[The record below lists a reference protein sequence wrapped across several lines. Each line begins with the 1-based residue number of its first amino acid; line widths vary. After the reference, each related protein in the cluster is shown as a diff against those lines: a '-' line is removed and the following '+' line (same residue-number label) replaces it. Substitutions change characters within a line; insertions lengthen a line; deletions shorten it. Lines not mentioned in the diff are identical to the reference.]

1 MIVTV
6 TCNPAIDVTYF
17 VDSLTPGAV
26 HRVGRVEERPGG
38 KGVNVARVLHQLG
51 ESVVATGLADHDF
64 GPRVEQTGLAAAFV
78 PALPFVRRTVV
89 VHADDTTTG
98 LWEPGAEPDDPRGAA
113 TRLEERV
120 EALLVGAKALVV
132 SGSLPAGVEPGLPA
146 ALAKV
151 ARARSLPVVL
161 DLDDAPLRVAAEGAG
176 AVMVPNLEE
185 LGRLVGGDCGAELD
199 VVAAARA
206 VSRRSGA
213 AVVVTLGVD
222 GMVMVGDEGSWHA
235 APPEEVKGNPT
246 GAGDS
251 AVAAIVRGLVHE
263 EPWPE
268 ILAEAVAVSAAAVV
282 SPVAGEV
289 DVARYETWRAAVPV
303 TAVESFV
310 PGGGA

>member
-6 TCNPAIDVTYF
+6 TCNPAVDVTYF
-17 VDSLTPGAV
+17 VDRLTPGAV

-51 ESVVATGLADHDF
+51 ESVVATGLADHEF
-64 GPRVEQTGLAAAFV
+64 AGRVEETGLAAAFV

-98 LWEPGAEPDDPRGAA
+98 LWEPGGRPDDPSAA
-113 TRLEERV
+113 AARLAERV

-132 SGSLPAGVEPGLPA
+132 AGSLPVGVDPALPA
-146 ALAKV
+146 TLAGL
-151 ARARSLPVVL
+151 AHDRSLPVVL
-161 DLDDAPLRVAAEGAG
+161 DLDDAPLQVAADGSA

-185 LGRLVGGDCGAELD
+185 LGRLVGDVGDLD
-199 VVAAARA
+199 VVAAART

-213 AVVVTLGVD
+213 PVVVTLGPH
-222 GMVMVGDEGSWHA
+222 GMVVAGEDGCWHA
-235 APPEEVKGNPT
+235 VVPEEVRGNPT

-251 AVAAIVRGLVHE
+251 AVAAIVRGLVHD

-268 ILAEAVAVSAAAVV
+268 ILAEAVAVSAAAVA

-289 DVARYETWRAAVPV
+289 DLERYESWRRTVPV
-303 TAVESFV
+303 RAVDSFV
-310 PGGGA
+310 PGE